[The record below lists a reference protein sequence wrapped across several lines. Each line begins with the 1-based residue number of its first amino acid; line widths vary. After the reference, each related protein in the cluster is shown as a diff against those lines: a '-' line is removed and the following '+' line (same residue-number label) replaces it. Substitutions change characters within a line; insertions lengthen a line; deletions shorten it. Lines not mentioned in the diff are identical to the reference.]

1 MKMKR
6 VEEMSRV
13 KIAIVGA
20 GMSGL
25 SAATTLCEAGF
36 ETQIFEKSRGYGG
49 RMATRRSSGFEFDH
63 GAQYFTVRDSRFRK
77 EVEEWVRAGVAAPW
91 EGRVVAIEG
100 REVDL
105 TSKEQTRYVG
115 TPRMNS
121 VVRHL
126 ASRIET
132 TLQMLITGVSRTDH
146 GWQLF
151 SEPVLNSGSFDAI
164 ILTIPPSQALE
175 LLDGGDRLRKILET
189 PMQPCWAVMAAFTQP
204 LGLPFDA
211 AFVND
216 SKISWTCR
224 NSSKPSRDNK
234 ECWVIHGS
242 PVWSTQYL
250 EAEPEWVAK
259 TLLREFMIQT
269 GCGTAETTWLSA
281 HRWRY
286 AQAQEPFTDGFFW
299 DSEKGLGIC
308 GDWCNGSRV
317 EGAFLSGRQIAE
329 RIIATSSTSKG

>member
-1 MKMKR
+1 
-6 VEEMSRV
+6 MSRH

-20 GMSGL
+20 GMSGI
-25 SAATTLCEAGF
+25 SAARTLSGEDF
-36 ETQIFEKSRGYGG
+36 DVQVFEKSRGFGG
-49 RMATRRSSGFEFDH
+49 RMATRRASGFEFDH

-77 EVEEWVRAGVAAPW
+77 EVEEWVGAGVAAPW
-91 EGRVVAIEG
+91 NGRVVAIEG
-100 REVDL
+100 SEVRMKSED
-105 TSKEQTRYVG
+105 QTRYVG

-121 VVRHL
+121 VVHHL

-132 TLQMLITGVSRTDH
+132 SLQMRITEVSRKDR

-151 SEPVLNSGSFDAI
+151 SEPAVNSDYFDAI

-175 LLDGGDRLRKILET
+175 ILDGGDRLRETLEI
-189 PMQPCWAVMAAFTQP
+189 PVHPCWAVMTAFRQP

-224 NSSKPSRDNK
+224 NSSKPDRDNK

-242 PVWSTQYL
+242 PAWSAQYL
-250 EAEPEWVAK
+250 EADPGWVANE
-259 TLLREFMIQT
+259 LLSEFLSQT
-269 GCGTAETTWLSA
+269 GATAEETTWLKA

-286 AQAQEPFTDGFFW
+286 AQALEPLTDGYFW

-317 EGAFLSGRQIAE
+317 EGAFLSGKGVAE
-329 RIIATSSTSKG
+329 RIIRSS

>member
-1 MKMKR
+1 MTIP
-6 VEEMSRV
+6 

-25 SAATTLCEAGF
+25 SAATSLTEQGF
-36 ETQIFEKSRGYGG
+36 DVRIFEKSRGYGG
-49 RMATRRSSGFEFDH
+49 RMATRRASGFEFDH
-63 GAQYFTVRDSRFRK
+63 GAQYFTVRDSRFGK

-91 EGRVVAIEG
+91 NGRVAAIEG
-100 REVDL
+100 SEVRMK
-105 TSKEQTRYVG
+105 SGEQTRYVG

-132 TLQMLITGVSRTDH
+132 ALQVQITEVSRTDR

-151 SEPVLNSGSFDAI
+151 SDAALNSDSFDAI
-164 ILTIPPSQALE
+164 ILTVPPYQARE
-175 LLDGGDRLRKILET
+175 LLAGGNRLRKILET
-189 PMQPCWAVMAAFTQP
+189 PVLPCWAVMTAFRRP
-204 LGLPFDA
+204 LDLPFDA

-224 NSSKPSRDNK
+224 NSSKPHRDKK

-242 PVWSTQYL
+242 PAWSTQYL
-250 EAEPEWVAK
+250 EADPEWVAN
-259 TLLREFMIQT
+259 TLLREFLGQT
-269 GCGTAETTWLSA
+269 GATPEETTWLRA

-286 AQAQEPFTDGFFW
+286 AQALEPLTDGFFW

-317 EGAFLSGRQIAE
+317 EGAFLSGKSLAKKIIE
-329 RIIATSSTSKG
+329 RF